1 MELSATLGAHV
12 GIGYRPGMASASAIG
27 QLESLPSMRKVYQQL
42 LGGTRVRGRSSR
54 SFFDGVSM
62 WQALEVASSGAAAS
76 TAASAV
82 CISPCTFVFKLM
94 VARNTFLKSRLLLAT
109 WRHKF

>member
-1 MELSATLGAHV
+1 M
-12 GIGYRPGMASASAIG
+12 
-27 QLESLPSMRKVYQQL
+27 
-42 LGGTRVRGRSSR
+42 RGRSSR

-82 CISPCTFVFKLM
+82 CIYYVIIGGRFAPPYKCIVKYIQQK
-94 VARNTFLKSRLLLAT
+94 RQLKQQLQSLLPPELAT
-109 WRHKF
+109 FTHH

>member
-1 MELSATLGAHV
+1 M
-12 GIGYRPGMASASAIG
+12 
-27 QLESLPSMRKVYQQL
+27 
-42 LGGTRVRGRSSR
+42 RGRSSR

-82 CISPCTFVFKLM
+82 FIYYVIIGGALRAPPI
-94 VARNTFLKSRLLLAT
+94 RT
-109 WRHKF
+109 W

>member
-1 MELSATLGAHV
+1 
-12 GIGYRPGMASASAIG
+12 MASKSCGRRTLVPRDRFGLAIYLEGPLSQLASHVLVTHSIN
-27 QLESLPSMRKVYQQL
+27 QL

-82 CISPCTFVFKLM
+82 CISPCTYRGALR
-94 VARNTFLKSRLLLAT
+94 ALPIIT
-109 WRHKF
+109 